1 MSVIYIIIAG
11 IVALLA
17 AIFQYGKAKG
27 KSKENLLF
35 AFLRFVSVFA
45 ILLLFI
51 NPEFKKVSV
60 YREKPSLAI
69 ITDNSSS
76 IAHLNAKKNV
86 RDVIAALES
95 NGQLAERFSIDHYTF
110 GQTLENDRSVT
121 FEEHQTDLNAALS
134 SVKEIYR
141 GKQATAILITDG
153 NQTYGEDYTY
163 TSLNYPFPVFP
174 VAVGDTT
181 TYDDLKIHRLNVNRY
196 AYFKNKFPVEIILNY
211 DGKTPV
217 NSNFRIVS
225 GNRTLFQKKVRFSP
239 EKKSEVIRAHLE
251 ADTRGVLTFRAEILP
266 VENEKNTKNNYK
278 AFGIEVIDQKT
289 EVLILSD
296 IVHPDIGALK
306 RSIEANEER
315 NVTVSR
321 PNLDI
326 NKLNDFQLVVLYQP
340 DASFASVFE
349 QLRKLH
355 KNIFIIG
362 GESTDW
368 NFLNRAQTDFSKKG
382 NGFTEEVQGS
392 YNESYAAFATENIGF
407 SHYPPLRAAFGDIS
421 FNTPYETILFQK
433 VKGVLT
439 TAPLL
444 FTMEKNNHRTTVL
457 LGEDLWK
464 WRMQDYRENS
474 TSEKFDSFVGKL
486 VFFLASDKKRDR
498 LEIDYNTFYDGSSG
512 IVITAQYFDKN
523 YIFNKEASL
532 HIVVK
537 KSGENPEKTF
547 PMLLRNN
554 YYEADLSTLEAG
566 EYSFTVRA
574 EGDNIKRSGQFKIL
588 EFDVEEQYVQA
599 DMQKLQQLAAN
610 TKGRAFYHNSPDS
623 LSAMLLEDIRFKPIQ
638 KSKENIVPLLDWKIL
653 LFLIVL
659 LLSVEWFLRKYKGLI

>member
-45 ILLLFI
+45 ILLLLI

-315 NVTVSR
+315 NVTVGR

-444 FTMEKNNHRTTVL
+444 FTMEKNNHRTAVL

-474 TSEKFDSFVGKL
+474 TSEKFDGFVGKL